1 MRRLLNYFLRG
12 LVLIAPIAFTAYV
25 CVTLFQAVD
34 SWVDVGVPGAGF
46 AITVVLITV
55 TGALG
60 SSFVTRS
67 AVALVEKVL
76 ARLPFVRLLY
86 GSTKDLLNAFVG
98 ERRRFDRPV
107 LVRLHPD
114 SEARAF
120 GFVTQGTLE
129 ALALHGQVAVY
140 LPQSYN
146 VAGQLW
152 ALPADAVTPLDA
164 DSSEVMAFIVSG
176 GVTALPGTR
185 RAAVVAANGA
195 AINGPTTRADAR
207 DTTPA
212 APATRLEG

>member
-12 LVLIAPIAFTAYV
+12 LVLIAPIAVTAYV
-25 CVTLFQAVD
+25 CVSLFRAID
-34 SWVDVGVPGAGF
+34 GWVDVGVPGAGF
-46 AITVVLITV
+46 LITIALI
-55 TGALG
+55 TAAGAVG
-60 SSFVTRS
+60 STFVTRS
-67 AVALVEKVL
+67 AVALVEKLL

-107 LVRLHPD
+107 LVRLHAD

-120 GFVTQGTLE
+120 GFVTQTTLD
-129 ALALHGQVAVY
+129 ALALRGQVAVY

-152 ALPADAVTPLDA
+152 VLPAAAVTPLDA

-185 RAAVVAANGA
+185 RAA
-195 AINGPTTRADAR
+195 
-207 DTTPA
+207 TPA
-212 APATRLEG
+212 VSSSVE